1 MRVFLFWLIGR
12 NFENKCYFLS
22 FSKILDFLMF
32 FQIFFIV
39 EKNSHHDVMVFWV
52 NCDGDCN
59 HDFHPCAYVP
69 GNWFSL
75 LCLLDFWNEIL
86 LPWFLF
92 HLSLGRRRAQF
103 FISLLQ
109 RYSWEHEDKVANL
122 WWIMRSNASPSKH
135 LKGWAWKSYP
145 PKITKRRKP
154 NPENFLSH
162 FYPPITSTCCRERV
176 GSQNCPTL
184 YNLVWVHTS
193 LWSTLVIIGRLIKNL
208 GLCFRE

>member
-1 MRVFLFWLIGR
+1 MVTATTIFIHVHTSQVIDFPSCVFLI
-12 NFENKCYFLS
+12 FEMTYS
-22 FSKILDFLMF
+22 
-32 FQIFFIV
+32 
-39 EKNSHHDVMVFWV
+39 
-52 NCDGDCN
+52 
-59 HDFHPCAYVP
+59 
-69 GNWFSL
+69 
-75 LCLLDFWNEIL
+75 
-86 LPWFLF
+86 
-92 HLSLGRRRAQF
+92 SLGFSFTSLGKRRAQF

-122 WWIMRSNASPSKH
+122 WWIRRSNASPSKH

-145 PKITKRRKP
+145 PKITKRQKP